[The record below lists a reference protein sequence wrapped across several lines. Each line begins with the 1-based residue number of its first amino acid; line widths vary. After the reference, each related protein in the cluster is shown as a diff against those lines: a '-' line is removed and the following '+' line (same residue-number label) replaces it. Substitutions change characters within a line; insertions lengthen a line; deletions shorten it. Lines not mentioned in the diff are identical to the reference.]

1 MPQLYKTLTFVL
13 AFTGCAS
20 LVISGGI
27 HLLMALPG
35 IGLFPGYYRFLK
47 DMPQAPK
54 WSIGA
59 FSIITLIVF
68 LTDALIIS
76 NDSFLAVAHL
86 TIAFQAIKSFDLR
99 EPWDHLQVYFM
110 SLLQLIIASEL
121 TYSLAYGAIF
131 VFFLIAFVNAI
142 IFAHFMKEG
151 ITVKAGLRRPIA
163 YISLLTLVI
172 TALFFVALPRVHGG
186 LWGKGYAK
194 SIKTV
199 GFSDNIDFGS
209 FGNLKLDP
217 TVVMRIEI
225 AGDQPVAYYWRGMSL
240 DYFDGLSWKDTFR
253 ERSTVLK
260 MGDRFSFRPFQAKDA
275 VVQKIFIEPMDT
287 DVLFGLGEIAAVEA
301 ETRVLFTDAAK
312 SLFLPAKKGKRF
324 QYVVYSVREEL
335 EVAGDV
341 NDYLQ
346 VPAGVGKISQLTRE
360 ITDRRVNDID
370 KAAEIERYLK
380 ANYTYSLSSRK
391 PPEGMNPVD
400 DFLFNSKRGYCEHY
414 ASAMVLMLRTIGIP
428 ARIVTGFY
436 GGEFNEYG
444 GYLIVRQRNAHSWV
458 EAALDGRWRLFDPTP
473 PVVEKGASAI
483 GYILDMLRMK
493 WHRYVV
499 AFSASDQKEIIRTL
513 STPFRLPSLPAMRL
527 QRIKGLVYAV
537 AFMMTGLAVL
547 FLLKKIRFRREGF
560 VTGRYIKLRNMMK
573 KKGAHITPSSTPSE
587 VMREAMRLGTDKRTR
602 EFITLYEEH
611 RFGGREMDREKRVR
625 YQKLMQEISADIKP

>member
-1 MPQLYKTLTFVL
+1 MPQLYKSLTFVL
-13 AFTGCAS
+13 AFTGCVS
-20 LVISGGI
+20 LVMSGGI

-35 IGLFPGYYRFLK
+35 IGLFPGYYRLLK
-47 DMPQAPK
+47 NMPQAPK

-59 FSIITLIVF
+59 FSIITLIVL

-131 VFFLIAFVNAI
+131 VFFLITFVNAI

-151 ITVKAGLRRPIA
+151 ITATGGLRRPMA
-163 YISLLTLVI
+163 YISLLTLMV
-172 TALFFVALPRVHGG
+172 TALFFVSLPRVHGG
-186 LWGKGYAK
+186 LWGKSYAK
-194 SIKTV
+194 TIKTV

-209 FGNLKLDP
+209 FGNVKLDP

-225 AGDQPVAYYWRGMSL
+225 SGDQPVAYYWRGKTL
-240 DYFDGLSWKDTFR
+240 DYFDGISWRDTFR
-253 ERSTVLK
+253 ERSAVLK
-260 MGDRFSFRPFQAKDA
+260 MGDRFSFRPFQEKDA
-275 VVQKIFIEPMDT
+275 VVQKIFLDPMDT
-287 DVLFGLGEIAAVEA
+287 DVLFGLSEIAAVEA
-301 ETRVLFTDAAK
+301 DTRLLFMDAAN
-312 SLFLPAKKGKRF
+312 SLFLPAKKKKRF
-324 QYVVYSVREEL
+324 QYVVYSLRSEADVN
-335 EVAGDV
+335 GDV
-341 NDYLQ
+341 EDYLQ
-346 VPAGVGKISQLTRE
+346 VPAGVGRISQLTRE
-360 ITDRRVNDID
+360 ITGRTVNDSD
-370 KAAEIERYLK
+370 KASEIERYLK
-380 ANYTYSLSSRK
+380 TNYTYSLSSRK
-391 PPEGMNPVD
+391 PPAEISPVD
-400 DFLFNSKRGYCEHY
+400 DFLFNTKRGYCEHY

-444 GYLIVRQRNAHSWV
+444 GYIIVRQRNAHSWV

-483 GYILDMLRMK
+483 GYLLDVLRMK
-493 WHRYVV
+493 WHRYIV

-513 STPFRLPSLPAMRL
+513 STPLRLPSLPVMRL
-527 QRIKGLVYAV
+527 QRIEVLLFAV

-547 FLLKKIRFRREGF
+547 ILLKKIRFRREGF

-573 KKGAHITPSSTPSE
+573 KRGAHITPSSTPSD
-587 VMREAMRLGTDKRTR
+587 VMREAMRFGTDKRIG

-611 RFGGREMDREKRVR
+611 RFGGREMDGENRAR
-625 YQKLMQEISADIKP
+625 YQKLMQEIIADIKP

>member
-13 AFTGCAS
+13 AFTGCVG

-35 IGLFPGYYRFLK
+35 IGLFPGYYRFLRG
-47 DMPQAPK
+47 MPQASK
-54 WSIGA
+54 WTIGA

-76 NDSFLAVAHL
+76 SDYFLAVAHL
-86 TIAFQAIKSFDLR
+86 TIGFQAIKSFDLR

-151 ITVKAGLRRPIA
+151 ITVKAGLRRPIT

-172 TALFFVALPRVHGG
+172 TALFFVSLPRVHGG

-199 GFSDNIDFGS
+199 GFSDTIDFGS
-209 FGNLKLDP
+209 FGNVKLDP
-217 TVVMRIEI
+217 TIIMRIEL
-225 AGDQPVAYYWRGMSL
+225 AGEQPGAYYWRGMSL
-240 DYFDGLSWKDTFR
+240 DYFDGVSWKDTFR
-253 ERSTVLK
+253 ARSVVSK
-260 MGDRFSFRPFQAKDA
+260 KDDRFSLRSFQAKGA
-275 VVQKIFIEPMDT
+275 VVQKIFLEPMDT
-287 DVLFGLGEIAAVEA
+287 DVLFGLGEIVAVEA
-301 ETRVLFTDAAK
+301 ETRALFTDAAK

-324 QYVVYSVREEL
+324 QYVVYSVRKEA

-341 NDYLQ
+341 SDYLQ
-346 VPAGVGKISQLTRE
+346 VPEGIGKVSQFARE
-360 ITDRRVNDID
+360 IIGRTVNDID
-370 KAAEIERYLK
+370 KASEIERYLK
-380 ANYTYSLSSRK
+380 INYAYSLSSRK
-391 PPEGMNPVD
+391 PPAGVSPVD

-444 GYLIVRQRNAHSWV
+444 GYVLVRQSNAHSWV
-458 EAALDGRWRLFDPTP
+458 EAAVDGRWRLFDPTP

-483 GYILDMLRMK
+483 NYFLDMMRMK
-493 WHRYVV
+493 WNRYVV
-499 AFSASDQKEIIRTL
+499 AFSASDQKEITRIL
-513 STPFRLPSLPAMRL
+513 SMPFRMPLLPALRF
-527 QRIKGLVYAV
+527 QRIEGLVYAG
-537 AFMMTGLAVL
+537 AFLVTGLSVF
-547 FLLKKIRFRREGF
+547 FLWKKIRFRRGGF
-560 VTGRYIKLRNMMK
+560 VTGRYMQLKNMMK
-573 KKGAHITPSSTPSE
+573 KRGARISASSTPSE
-587 VMREAMRLGTDKRTR
+587 VVREGMRLGADKRIR
-602 EFITLYEEH
+602 EFVALYEEH
-611 RFGGREMDREKRVR
+611 RFGGREMEGEMRTR
-625 YQKLMQEISADIKP
+625 YQKLLREIMKEMKA

>member
-1 MPQLYKTLTFVL
+1 M
-13 AFTGCAS
+13 S

-27 HLLMALPG
+27 HLLIALPG

-47 DMPQAPK
+47 GMPQAPK

-59 FSIITLIVF
+59 FSIIALIVF
-68 LTDALIIS
+68 MTDALIIS
-76 NDSFLAVAHL
+76 NDYFLAVAHL

-110 SLLQLIIASEL
+110 ALLQLIIASEL
-121 TYSLAYGAIF
+121 SYSLAYGAIF

-172 TALFFVALPRVHGG
+172 TALFFVSLPRVHGG

-209 FGNLKLDP
+209 FGNVKLDP
-217 TVVMRIEI
+217 TVIMRIEL
-225 AGDQPVAYYWRGMSL
+225 AGEQHDAYYWRGMSL
-240 DYFDGLSWKDTFR
+240 DYFDGISWKDTFR
-253 ERSTVLK
+253 ERSVVSK
-260 MGDRFSFRPFQAKDA
+260 KGDRFSLRPFQAKDA
-275 VVQKIFIEPMDT
+275 VVQKIFLEPMDT

-301 ETRVLFTDAAK
+301 ETGLLFTDAAK

-324 QYVVYSVREEL
+324 QYVVYSVRKEAD
-335 EVAGDV
+335 VTGDV

-346 VPAGVGKISQLTRE
+346 VPAGVGKVSQFARE
-360 ITDRRVNDID
+360 ITGRTVNDID

-380 ANYTYSLSSRK
+380 TNYTYSLSSRN
-391 PPEGMNPVD
+391 PPAGMSPVD

-444 GYLIVRQRNAHSWV
+444 GYVIVRQSNAHSWV
-458 EAALDGRWRLFDPTP
+458 EAAIDGRWRLFDPTP
-473 PVVEKGASAI
+473 PVVEKRASAI
-483 GYILDMLRMK
+483 GYFLDMMRMK
-493 WHRYVV
+493 WNRYVV

-513 STPFRLPSLPAMRL
+513 SMPFRLPSMPAVRF
-527 QRIKGLVYAV
+527 QRIEGLVYAV
-537 AFMMTGLAVL
+537 AFIVTGLSVL
-547 FLLKKIRFRREGF
+547 FLLKKIRFRRDGF
-560 VTGRYIKLRNMMK
+560 VTGRYIKLKNMIK
-573 KKGAHITPSSTPSE
+573 KGGAHITPSSTPSE
-587 VMREAMRLGTDKRTR
+587 VMREGMRLGTDRR
-602 EFITLYEEH
+602 VSEFITMYEEH
-611 RFGGREMDREKRVR
+611 RFGGREMDGEKRLR
-625 YQKLMQEISADIKP
+625 YQKLMQKIIADIKS

>member
-13 AFTGCAS
+13 AFTGCVS

-27 HLLMALPG
+27 LLLMALPG

-151 ITVKAGLRRPIA
+151 ITVKAGLRKPMA
-163 YISLLTLVI
+163 YISLLTLVV
-172 TALFFVALPRVHGG
+172 TALFFVSLPRVHGG
-186 LWGKGYAK
+186 LWGKSYAT
-194 SIKTV
+194 SIKAV

-209 FGNLKLDP
+209 FGSAKLDP
-217 TVVMRIEI
+217 TVIMRIELS
-225 AGDQPVAYYWRGMSL
+225 GEQPGAYYWRGMSL
-240 DYFDGLSWKDTFR
+240 DYFDGVSWKDTFR
-253 ERSTVLK
+253 GRSIVSK
-260 MGDRFSFRPFQAKDA
+260 NGDLFPLRPFQVKDA
-275 VVQKIFIEPMDT
+275 VVQKIFLEPMDT

-301 ETRVLFTDAAK
+301 ETRLLFTDTAK
-312 SLFLPAKKGKRF
+312 SLFLPAKKKKRF
-324 QYVVYSVREEL
+324 QYVVYSVRKETD
-335 EVAGDV
+335 VNGDV
-341 NDYLQ
+341 NEYLQ
-346 VPAGVGKISQLTRE
+346 VPLGVGKVSQFTRE
-360 ITDRRVNDID
+360 ITGRTVDEID
-370 KAAEIERYLK
+370 KAFEIERYLK
-380 ANYTYSLSSRK
+380 TNYTYSLSSRR
-391 PPEGMNPVD
+391 PPAGMSPVD
-400 DFLFNSKRGYCEHY
+400 DFLFKSKRGYCEHY

-444 GYLIVRQRNAHSWV
+444 GYVIVRQSNAHAWV
-458 EAALDGRWRLFDPTP
+458 EAVIDGRWRLFDPTP
-473 PVVEKGASAI
+473 PIVEKGASAI
-483 GYILDMLRMK
+483 GYFLDMMRMK
-493 WHRYVV
+493 WNRYVV
-499 AFSASDQKEIIRTL
+499 LFSSSDQRDIIRTL
-513 STPFRLPSLPAMRL
+513 STPFRLPSLPAMRF
-527 QRIKGLVYAV
+527 QRTDGFIYAV
-537 AFMMTGLAVL
+537 VFIVTGLAVF
-547 FLLKKIRFRREGF
+547 FLLKKIRFRHYGF
-560 VTGRYIKLRNMMK
+560 VTGRYMQLKNRIKKR
-573 KKGAHITPSSTPSE
+573 GAHISSSSTPSE
-587 VMREAMRLGTDKRTR
+587 VMREGMRLGTDKRIR

-611 RFGGREMDREKRVR
+611 RFSGRVMDGEKRAR
-625 YQKLMQEISADIKP
+625 YKKLLQEIVKAAKS